1 MTPPTDYSWIPL
13 LSGLLQA
20 IIPTVA
26 VAIGSII
33 IATRV
38 KDIKTEVNDV
48 KTHTIEAKDQAVAAN
63 AQSVETAK
71 AVNGRMGD
79 LLTVTAEKSKA
90 EGVLEEQIAESKRR
104 SAATAGVPE
113 RRVGTDSRDSSDNE
127 KLSIARAEAHRI
139 LDEAATVAKKLIE
152 DARD

>member
-13 LSGLLQA
+13 LSSLLQA
-20 IIPTVA
+20 IVPTIA

-38 KDIKTEVNDV
+38 KDV

-63 AQSVETAK
+63 AQAVETAK

-113 RRVGTDSRDSSDNE
+113 RRVGTDSRDNE
-127 KLSIARAEAHRI
+127 KLAIARAEAHRI